1 MTLKEWVNKD
11 FLNFFNV
18 IKRRF
23 ADKTEV
29 DALSQEIYKELEKYV
44 QKVEGKGLS
53 ANDFTDELKK
63 KLEDLM
69 DREEL
74 DAALKA
80 VNDLIENLE
89 SGGVEGIIDTLN
101 EIKEF
106 LSGYNEGDNLLQ
118 IIKETIEEITN
129 NYTELVE
136 NTKTEINNTIE
147 STKTEINETI
157 DSTRE
162 DLEQKIKEGDD
173 KLDAKIDETKT
184 TLEGELN
191 TAKEELDNKIDSTK
205 SELEGTISSTNQETR
220 NWADEKFV
228 TELGTREDFI
238 TWTRDGEVHDLT
250 VPFATHSTNAD
261 HATTADSAGNVNW
274 SDVESHPTT
283 LEGYGITDGFNKV
296 SVVGEGNAITT
307 GSGEGHTITLTKGD
321 TFVLKSE
328 LGTSVPTL
336 VDGKIPESQLP
347 GYVDDVLEFDS
358 KEKFPTQG
366 ESGKIYVSTNDNIT
380 YRWAGTTYVEISK
393 SLALGENAST
403 AFAGDRGKKL
413 EDALGAFTASI
424 SGKTITITINGR
436 SQTIQ
441 LPTVAYSD
449 VTGIPSTLPNPHVL
463 TFGSKTYDGSSAQ
476 SITAADLG
484 VSTTTEA
491 DAKYVKKA
499 GDTMTGTLIN
509 TTTSGLAIQ
518 INKPTNGAGFIRF
531 KNTDTDRWDIRQ
543 SNDAT
548 THLGI
553 AYNANADLISVLS
566 NGNVGI
572 GNSTPDAKLHVMG
585 NIYAHTN
592 ITALSGFRVSGM
604 YGYSWNTGEG
614 AYEVTIQDND
624 QQIPLLLAH
633 RAAGNTASNRLFAM
647 ELLNKT
653 GELRF
658 GFGGTSKY
666 TFLPSGEL
674 TAANKVTATGF
685 KIPSG
690 TSSQFL
696 KADGSVDSNTYLT
709 TSNASSTYVT
719 KTDAGKYVTTDTA
732 QTVSGVKTFSS
743 TQSFTNTTKPFSVT
757 STALVNNLN
766 ADLLDGYHK
775 ESFMGYYKY
784 VIDTRNLDQ
793 NTWYPVTMQLPTTT
807 DRVKI
812 RINGQNLTNA
822 SWAQDNRTAWWCDYE
837 WDVCGDGWG
846 ALDAFRVIYSSR
858 YKWVIGSAPVAGI
871 GQLTHTSEEY
881 VFVRGGSTY
890 TFYLSRNIMP
900 KLRTETYTSTSSEPQ
915 SVSPTTTPPANI
927 VRNNVLT
934 EDLSSYVTLNT
945 AQTITGKKTFN
956 GDSSGL
962 VFTNGSMP
970 TVTTASSI
978 VALDSNQLKQ
988 ITTANLVTVL
998 QGAGVYTNKSFTI
1011 GDYQKK
1017 VPIVQQGSTTSLTA
1031 AWDTKYVFSAAVT
1044 GTLNITFATKPS
1056 DTYDHYIIII
1066 FKAGASKPTI
1076 TFPNTVKFGETL
1088 SVEANETVEINITLG
1103 NSTVGEYL
1111 GLWKAYKG

>member
-69 DREEL
+69 DRAQL
-74 DAALKA
+74 DEALKGI
-80 VNDLIENLE
+80 NDLIEELQ

-118 IIKETIEEITN
+118 IIKETVEEVTN

-136 NTKTEINNTIE
+136 STKTEINNTIE
-147 STKTEINETI
+147 TTKEEINSTI
-157 DSTRE
+157 DDTKAE
-162 DLEQKIKEGDD
+162 LEQKIKEGDD

-191 TAKEELDNKIDSTK
+191 TAKEELDGKIDSTK
-205 SELEGTISSTNQETR
+205 SELESTITSTNQATR
-220 NWADEKFV
+220 DWADEKFV

-238 TWTRDGEVHDLT
+238 TWTKNGEVHDLT
-250 VPFATHSTNAD
+250 VPFAEHATNAN

-274 SDVESHPTT
+274 TDVESHPTT

-307 GSGEGHTITLTKGD
+307 GSGEGHTITLTKGN

-328 LGTSVPTL
+328 LGTTVPTL
-336 VDGKIPESQLP
+336 VDGKIPTDQLP
-347 GYVDDVLEFDS
+347 GYVDDVLEYPTSSD
-358 KEKFPTQG
+358 FPKPG
-366 ESGKIYVSTNDNIT
+366 ESGKIYVSQDTNIT
-380 YRWAGTTYVEISK
+380 YRWGGTEYVEISK
-393 SLALGENAST
+393 SLALGDTSST
-403 AFAGDRGKKL
+403 AFSGDRGKAL
-413 EDALGAFTASI
+413 EDALNGFKASI
-424 SGKTITITINGR
+424 SGKTITITINGV
-436 SQTIQ
+436 SQTIT
-441 LPTVAYSD
+441 LPDPTWGD
-449 VTGIPSTLPNPHVL
+449 VTGKPSTLPNQYSL
-463 TFGSKTYDGSSAQ
+463 KAGSKTYNGSADVT
-476 SITAADLG
+476 ITAADLG
-484 VSTTTEA
+484 VSTTAEA

-499 GDTMTGTLIN
+499 GDTMTGTLTIAPSTPAAGLILNKTNYWRFIQFKESN
-509 TTTSGLAIQ
+509 TNKWDVAHGGSSGKDTYL
-518 INKPTNGAGFIRF
+518 TFRYNGIDNVTFA
-531 KNTDTDRWDIRQ
+531 
-543 SNDAT
+543 S
-548 THLGI
+548 
-553 AYNANADLISVLS
+553 S
-566 NGNVGI
+566 GNVGI
-572 GNSTPDAKLHVMG
+572 GTIDPNAKLYVNG
-585 NIYAHTN
+585 NAYIKD
-592 ITALSGFRVSGM
+592 ALTVNNSAII
-604 YGYSWNTGEG
+604 N
-614 AYEVTIQDND
+614 
-624 QQIPLLLAH
+624 
-633 RAAGNTASNRLFAM
+633 
-647 ELLNKT
+647 
-653 GELRF
+653 GELRVGHNADGPNVISF
-658 GFGGTSKY
+658 YGTTGDSPGY
-666 TFLPSGEL
+666 YAQSFIAERRYADVEQSEL
-674 TAANKVTATGF
+674 VLFKGNDRDSANADRIRHVAHQHLFQTYNTTLLRTSSSAALNLGSDVLTDICQIDTNGVTATKF
-685 KIPSG
+685 IKKDG

-709 TSNASSTYVT
+709 TTNASSTYVT

-766 ADLLDGYHK
+766 ADLLDGKH
-775 ESFMGYYKY
+775 S
-784 VIDTRNLDQ
+784 
-793 NTWYPVTMQLPTTT
+793 T
-807 DRVKI
+807 DF
-812 RINGQNLTNA
+812 
-822 SWAQDNRTAWWCDYE
+822 
-837 WDVCGDGWG
+837 
-846 ALDAFRVIYSSR
+846 AL
-858 YKWVIGSAPVAGI
+858 K
-871 GQLTHTSEEY
+871 T
-881 VFVRGGSTY
+881 
-890 TFYLSRNIMP
+890 
-900 KLRTETYTSTSSEPQ
+900 
-915 SVSPTTTPPANI
+915 
-927 VRNNVLT
+927 
-934 EDLSSYVTLNT
+934 DLSSYVTLNT
-945 AQTITGKKTFN
+945 EQTITSEKKFAYNLIMPANDAVGCARGFIFQNN
-956 GDSSGL
+956 GGTRVVGGIGAFSQNGIFQYNYIGWGNEPWLQANSLQVSS
-962 VFTNGSMP
+962 
-970 TVTTASSI
+970 SSLNYKGND
-978 VALDSNQLKQ
+978 VYHAGNLK
-988 ITTANLVTVL
+988 IA
-998 QGAGVYTNKSFTI
+998 
-1011 GDYQKK
+1011 DYQKK